1 VPNVPDAVTTSSPG
15 MPFLSAENTL
25 ATPLMP
31 AQLKKSLMPITQAQ
45 DNRYTV
51 ACDSENIEDKDNRDQ
66 MSNHD
71 SLLPVMDFE
80 IPGSCDCHN
89 CDDTLEEALPKFHGD
104 GRDAE
109 SEEDSDWSQEDSDLD
124 ADTNGMKTH
133 DDGCRFELRKPP
145 SIEDACCALQDL
157 RSLLKPAHN
166 EKHHLKLD
174 PVLKERLTQMKNFL
188 WLYTD
193 VGSNGEA
200 HAANTVGGQW
210 GKAAD
215 QAARNAG
222 KKQGVYLSRCL
233 RNWSKAYINNRVAL
247 PLHKPSK
254 KYSCVE
260 DEDLAA
266 DLKLHLQS
274 IRKFAR
280 AQDLV
285 DYLSIPANQATH
297 GFKKTISLKTAQRW
311 MMKLGY
317 HWKKEPTGQYSDG
330 YERDDVVYYRQN
342 VFLPA
347 WNECQSRMRQWDR
360 DTLNDPSVLEGDEEI
375 GRQLVVWFHDE
386 STFYAN
392 DCRKQC
398 WVHMSEGVVPQPK
411 GEGASLMVADFV
423 SADYGWLRSPDG
435 KESAR
440 ILFRAG
446 KARDGYFTNE
456 NIVAHA
462 EKAMDILQKYY
473 PHEDHALIFDN
484 ATTHLKR
491 ADDALSAHKLP
502 KSPLKS
508 WGITVTKKDSSGK
521 AVLGADG
528 KLLKE
533 KIQMANGE
541 LPNGDPQPLYF
552 PEGHV
557 KAG

>member
-1 VPNVPDAVTTSSPG
+1 
-15 MPFLSAENTL
+15 
-25 ATPLMP
+25 
-31 AQLKKSLMPITQAQ
+31 
-45 DNRYTV
+45 
-51 ACDSENIEDKDNRDQ
+51 
-66 MSNHD
+66 
-71 SLLPVMDFE
+71 
-80 IPGSCDCHN
+80 
-89 CDDTLEEALPKFHGD
+89 
-104 GRDAE
+104 
-109 SEEDSDWSQEDSDLD
+109 
-124 ADTNGMKTH
+124 
-133 DDGCRFELRKPP
+133 
-145 SIEDACCALQDL
+145 
-157 RSLLKPAHN
+157 
-166 EKHHLKLD
+166 
-174 PVLKERLTQMKNFL
+174 
-188 WLYTD
+188 
-193 VGSNGEA
+193 
-200 HAANTVGGQW
+200 
-210 GKAAD
+210 
-215 QAARNAG
+215 
-222 KKQGVYLSRCL
+222 
-233 RNWSKAYINNRVAL
+233 NWSKAYINNRAAL
-247 PLHKPSK
+247 PLCKLSK

-274 IRKFAR
+274 IRKFTH

-317 HWKKEPTGQYSDG
+317 RWKKEPTGQYSDG
-330 YERDDVVYYRQN
+330 HERDDVVYYRQN

-347 WNECQSRMRQWDR
+347 WNEGQSQMRQWDR
-360 DTLNDPSVLEGDEEI
+360 DALSDPSVLEGDEEI
-375 GRQLVVWFHDE
+375 GQRLVVWFHDE

-392 DCRKQC
+392 DHRKQR
-398 WVHMSEGVVPQPK
+398 WVHMSEGAVPQPK

-484 ATTHLKR
+484 ATTHLKW
-491 ADDALSAHKLP
+491 ADDALSARKLP
-502 KSPLKS
+502 KSPSKS

-528 KLLKE
+528 KPLKE
-533 KIQMANGE
+533 KIQMADGE
-541 LPNGDPQPLYF
+541 LPNGDLQPLYF
-552 PEGHV
+552 SKGHV
-557 KAG
+557 KAGWFKGMAQILIERGYVDALQLRAECKDFKCPSPAGEVDCCCRRLLYSQPDFASVKSVLESSCQARGIKVIFLPKFHCELNFIEQCWGYAKRIYRMLGPSESESVLEQNVINSLDAVPLSSMRRFAVRSARFIDAYQKGLNGVQAAWAIKKYRGHCVLPPSIMQEFDDVHPVPATL